1 MTRARSVGRIVA
13 ALTAASVAAISAVAP
28 AQIRPADPA
37 SKFTYEGGVA
47 NTRHNLTQR
56 PIGGGAELMNPVRN
70 DYGEVCVYCHT
81 PHQASS
87 ALPAPLWNRT
97 TRATTYTMPVSQA
110 RDGVAAQPGAASLTC
125 LSCHDGT
132 VAIDSII
139 NMPGPG
145 RIDRAQERGQNDAF
159 MSQAWRNPSGAD
171 ADTHAALDRTGCL
184 SCHSPG
190 SGRNAQDFTR
200 ALIGTDLRDDHPV
213 GVPLPSSRLG
223 EFVRPDRSGD
233 RLAFYDR
240 NANGRPDPNEVRYY
254 DAGAGAAVEC
264 ASCHDPHGV
273 PDGARGGRFLPKFL
287 RVTTNGGALCLTC
300 HVK

>member
-1 MTRARSVGRIVA
+1 MKRRRVVLRVVA
-13 ALTAASVAAISAVAP
+13 LLGAVCIAAICTIAP

-37 SKFTYEGGVA
+37 SKFSQEGSVA

-97 TRATTYTMPVSQA
+97 TRATTYTMPASQS
-110 RDGVAAQPGAASLTC
+110 RDGGPAQPGAASLAC

-139 NMPGPG
+139 NMPGSG

-159 MSQAWRNPSGAD
+159 LNQSWRNPSGAD

-213 GVPLPSSRLG
+213 GVPLPAARLG

-273 PDGARGGRFLPKFL
+273 PDGARGSRFLPKFL
-287 RVTTNGGALCLTC
+287 RVTTHGGALCLTC

>member
-1 MTRARSVGRIVA
+1 MRARCVRYVVA
-13 ALTAASVAAISAVAP
+13 LLAAASTGAISAFAL
-28 AQIRPADPA
+28 AQIRPIDPA

-47 NTRHNLTQR
+47 NTRHNLTQQS
-56 PIGGGAELMNPVRN
+56 IGGGAQLMNPVRN

-97 TRATTYTMPVSQA
+97 ARTTTYTMPAA
-110 RDGVAAQPGAASLTC
+110 RDPGASQPGAASLAC

-145 RIDRAQERGQNDAF
+145 RIDRAQERGQNDEF
-159 MSQAWRNPSGAD
+159 LSRAWRNASGAD

-190 SGRNAQDFTR
+190 TGRNAQDFTR

-213 GVPLPSSRLG
+213 GAPLPAARIG

-233 RLAFYDR
+233 RLVFYDR
-240 NANGRPDPNEVRYY
+240 NANGRADPNEVRYY

-273 PDGARGGRFLPKFL
+273 PDGARGNRFLPKFL
-287 RVTTNGGALCLTC
+287 RVTTNGGALCLSC
-300 HVK
+300 HAK

>member
-1 MTRARSVGRIVA
+1 VKRAQGAGRIVA
-13 ALTAASVAAISAVAP
+13 LLGAASIGAICTIAP
-28 AQIRPADPA
+28 AQIRPADPG

-97 TRATTYTMPVSQA
+97 TRATTYTMPLSQA
-110 RDGVAAQPGAASLTC
+110 SDGAAAQPGAASLAC

-159 MSQAWRNPSGAD
+159 LSQAWRNPTGAA

-190 SGRNAQDFTR
+190 SGRSAQDFTR

-213 GVPLPSSRLG
+213 GVPLPAARLG

-273 PDGARGGRFLPKFL
+273 PDGARGGRLLPKFL
-287 RVTTNGGALCLTC
+287 RVSTNGGALCVTC